1 MTAAEWKNRVLAIAR
16 ADAAGDPE
24 PLRILSEQLAAG
36 DSSRE
41 GLLAYIESLEEA
53 ATRPDLVVERT
64 DSDSDEVDG
73 DDVNETPDPTV
84 DDA

>member
-16 ADAAGDPE
+16 AEAAGDPE

-36 DSSRE
+36 DASLE
-41 GLLAYIESLEEA
+41 GLLAYIEALEEA
-53 ATRPDLVVERT
+53 ATRPDVVVESG
-64 DSDSDEVDG
+64 DSDGIADPDES
-73 DDVNETPDPTV
+73 PAPTV